1 MKTIIK
7 QYLVLLCTLC
17 VSMCFATAYG
27 DNQTVFY
34 ESFNNCAG
42 SGGNGGTFNP
52 SSTSAIVYDN
62 TGWSAT
68 GSVYGANQCARVG
81 TSKNK
86 GTLTTPALAY
96 SGSNKLC
103 LTFKAAPWNT
113 ETPQMTVTLN
123 NGTISESADAASTAK
138 NITLSAMTSGQWNEY
153 TLYLSGVTT
162 TTTITFSGSK
172 NRFFLDE
179 VKVEEIGSTPAP
191 VKTLTSVALS
201 GTPTHSTYTVGD
213 SFDPTGLTVTA
224 TYSDNST
231 ADVTSNATWQCDPA
245 TFTTAGTQT
254 VTVMATVGNQS
265 DIQEYSV
272 SVTAPVTL
280 NEVTLSGT
288 LAKSIYEQY
297 EAFDK
302 TGLVVTAHYSDG
314 TTADVTSSAT
324 WEFDPAT
331 FETAGRQSVLVSA
344 TYNGKTDLQEYSVNV
359 TAASY
364 LLAKLGTFTATNGTL
379 NEDISYTS
387 YQGHGTSGP
396 TVENGNLKLYQASSA
411 DSYGGYITIKGGRG
425 ITLQQVTLWAVNA
438 TKVGYVKGEVN
449 DENYPT
455 SGQNVAAGASYTKS
469 NLNCTEAS
477 FFCMSAD
484 KTERLLIDSIVVK
497 YTKTAVAL
505 QSITLTVPEAVR
517 RQRVNTEFTHEGVIV
532 TAHYDDN
539 STEEV
544 TDQATFS
551 VPDMTAAGEKT
562 VTVSYTENGVTKQA
576 SFTVEVY
583 APDYLFYESFNSCS
597 GSGGND
603 GIWNNGG
610 ASVAYD
616 NTGWT
621 NQGNIYGANACV
633 RVGTSGTL
641 NWVKTPSIEFN
652 GMAKLTFR
660 AAPWTNDGTKLRV
673 SVTEGKVSNN
683 ALGVGAAQ
691 YILLETVANQWTD
704 FTLYLSEVESST
716 KILFE
721 SVNTSKNRFFLD
733 EVKVVAYTPSPLSNI
748 ILSGAPTTT
757 TYEVGDTFDR
767 AGIVATAH
775 FEDES
780 EEIVTNSCT
789 WTIEP
794 ETLNTAGTTNVSVTA
809 AIGGKSA
816 TQSYQVTVTRKEA
829 SIAIDDLEVGV
840 NGTVAIEATTTPE
853 EAELT
858 FQITEGE
865 EVISIADGVITGLQV
880 GTATVTAHFAGNDEY
895 APAETTFTVTVD
907 AYQIASITE
916 FEAVTGSFGT
926 NGAISYD
933 AFKGAGTT
941 APRVTKEK
949 ALLLYQGGGYVQL
962 TATIGATI
970 KQVTI
975 HTTSSYNSTKVG
987 VAVNDEEAPASTD
1000 ANLVTVAKNSDY
1012 TVSSLSCESIRLY
1025 CLGGDKN
1032 SRLEISSI
1040 TVKYEQAAGIELE
1053 SLSVDVTNAQTEFVQ
1068 NTTFNHTGAL
1078 VTAHY
1083 TNGEEQDVTAQAT
1096 FSTPDMNVTGETTV
1110 TVSYNGKTASYAI
1123 DIVPE
1128 VVTALTLGGN
1138 YPTRF
1143 HFGLDY
1149 IHTGMTVTATYNSG
1163 RTANVTEE
1171 AEYAEPDMFTPGRQ
1185 TVTISYG
1192 GQEVTYQIL
1201 VLDPAVVFYE
1211 SFDLCNGKGANDGE
1225 WERSIGSGTTKT
1237 DNEGWEFAKDGG
1249 AYQCLKLGTTGA
1261 AGSATTPAFSL
1272 RADDSYVLTF
1282 RAAAWLSDETNKSI
1296 TLTATNAELSTTT
1309 IELEN
1314 GVWNNYTVAIRNV
1327 QGAVKI
1333 TFASVTDGANRFFL
1347 DEVKV
1352 SNGYQRAIDL
1362 TGVSNKWGTICLN
1375 QRVAPEERS
1384 GAQFYNVAAVI
1395 VEGAPVV
1402 VGSPDNRAL
1411 ARGGFGQ
1418 VVGILLEEETD
1429 TLEAGKPYIFNAYAP
1444 TLVCAFHGLDYAA
1457 EAIPATGLV
1466 GNLTGTDMTVE
1477 DGNYLLGNN
1486 QFHLVNGADAYI
1498 GNNRAYISL
1507 NGVPAVLPSTEMA
1520 ANQVRFFLDGTIE
1533 GDYTTAIEGIE
1544 QTAQANGTVFN
1555 LQGQRTDELQRG
1567 QLYIRNGKTFV
1578 VK

>member
-7 QYLVLLCTLC
+7 QYFVWLCTLC

-27 DNQTVFY
+27 DNVPVFY

-62 TGWSAT
+62 TGWTNT
-68 GSVYGANQCARVG
+68 GSIYGANQCARVG
-81 TSKNK
+81 TSGKK

-113 ETPQMTVTLN
+113 ETAAMTVTLN
-123 NGTISESADAASTAK
+123 NDGTISESADATSTAK
-138 NITLSAMTSGQWNEY
+138 SITLSNMTSGQWNEY
-153 TLYLSGVTT
+153 TLYLSGVTS
-162 TTTITFSGSK
+162 TTTIAFSGSK

-179 VKVEEIGSTPAP
+179 VKVEEVGAAP
-191 VKTLTSVALS
+191 VKTLTAVALS

-245 TFTTAGTQT
+245 TFTTAGPQT

-265 DIQEYSV
+265 DMQEYSV

-280 NEVTLSGT
+280 NEITLSGT

-387 YQGHGTSGP
+387 YRGHGTSGP
-396 TVENGNLKLYQASSA
+396 KVENGNLKLYQASSA
-411 DSYGGYITIKGGRG
+411 GSYGGYITIAGGRG
-425 ITLQQVTLWAVNA
+425 VTLQQVTLWAVNA
-438 TKVGYVKGEVN
+438 TQVGYVKGEVN
-449 DENYPT
+449 DENEPD

-477 FFCMSAD
+477 FFCMSAEQA
-484 KTERLLIDSIVVK
+484 ERLLIDSIVVK
-497 YTKTAVAL
+497 YTKTTVAL
-505 QSITLTVPEAVR
+505 RSITLTVPEAVR
-517 RQRVNTEFTHEGVIV
+517 HQRVNTEFTHEGVIV

-539 STEEV
+539 STEVV
-544 TDQATFS
+544 TSQATFS
-551 VPDMTAAGEKT
+551 TPDMTTAGEKT

-576 SFTVEVY
+576 TFTVEVY
-583 APDYLFYESFNSCS
+583 APDYLFYESFNANAST
-597 GSGGND
+597 GGND
-603 GIWNNGG
+603 NIWNNGG
-610 ASVAYD
+610 ANVAYD

-660 AAPWTNDGTKLRV
+660 AAPWTNDDTKLRV
-673 SVTEGKVSNN
+673 SVTEGKVCNN

-704 FTLYLSEVESST
+704 FTLYLSEVETST

-733 EVKVVAYTPSPLSNI
+733 EVKVVAYTPSPLSSI
-748 ILSGAPTTT
+748 ALSGAPTTT
-757 TYEVGDTFDR
+757 TYEVGESFDR

-794 ETLNTAGTTNVSVTA
+794 ETLTSAGTTNVSVTA

-829 SIAIDDLEVGV
+829 SIAIEDLEVGV

-880 GTATVTAHFAGNDEY
+880 GTATVTANFAGNDEY

-907 AYQIASITE
+907 AFQVASITE
-916 FEAVTGSFGT
+916 FSTVAGAFGQNNAITYQGYKGSSSTGPGVY
-926 NGAISYD
+926 N
-933 AFKGAGTT
+933 KCL
-941 APRVTKEK
+941 R
-949 ALLLYQGGGYVQL
+949 LYQATVAGSNGGYIEL
-962 TATIGATI
+962 TGAAGVTI

-975 HTTSSYNSTKVG
+975 ATSNSYNTKVG
-987 VAVNDEEAPASTD
+987 VAVDDEAAPTSGTSV
-1000 ANLVTVAKNSDY
+1000 NKSSEF
-1012 TVSSLSCESIRLY
+1012 TVSGLSCESIRLY
-1025 CLGGDKN
+1025 CLGADKTA
-1032 SRLEISSI
+1032 RLEIAAI

-1068 NTTFNHTGAL
+1068 NTTFNHTGAI

-1083 TNGEEQDVTAQAT
+1083 SNGEDQDVTAQAT
-1096 FSTPDMNVTGETTV
+1096 FSTPDMTTSGNATV
-1110 TVSYNGKTASYAI
+1110 TVTYNGKTASYGI
-1123 DIVPE
+1123 TIIPE
-1128 VVTALTLGGN
+1128 VVSSLALSGN

-1163 RTANVTEE
+1163 RTANVTDE

-1211 SFDLCNGKGANDGE
+1211 SFDLCAGKGGNDGE
-1225 WERSIGSGTTKT
+1225 WVNGIGSATTKS
-1237 DNEGWEFAKDGG
+1237 DNTGWTFEKDGA
-1249 AYQCLKLGTTGA
+1249 AYQCVKLGTGSK

-1272 RADDSYVLTF
+1272 RADDTYILTF

-1314 GVWNNYTVAIRNV
+1314 GVWNNYTVAIQNV

-1333 TFASVTDGANRFFL
+1333 TFVSVTDGANRFFL

-1352 SNGYQRAIDL
+1352 SSGYQRAIDL
-1362 TGVSNKWGTICLN
+1362 TGVSNKWGTLCLN

-1395 VEGAPVV
+1395 VEGNPVV
-1402 VGSPDNRAL
+1402 VGSPDNRVL
-1411 ARGGFGQ
+1411 TRGGFGQ

-1444 TLVCAFHGLDYAA
+1444 TLACAFHGLDYAT

-1466 GNLTGTDMTVE
+1466 GNLTGTDMTVA

-1544 QTAQANGTVFN
+1544 QTATANDTVFN
-1555 LQGQRTDELQRG
+1555 LQGQRAHELQRG